1 MKLYCRVTSEGLIP
15 LYDSDLEEKKKLKIG
30 TDVLLEVKKARNIRN
45 HKRYFAMLTLVLD
58 NLTDTVKNRYGIY
71 HTDGFLK
78 QIKEDLGLFN
88 ITPGGV
94 KDYISISFDEMDE
107 FTFRRFFNLS
117 VKLIISKYL
126 PVTREDIEEE
136 IYKFM

>member
-1 MKLYCRVTSEGLIP
+1 MKLYCRVTSEGFIP

-71 HTDGFLK
+71 HIFLK
-78 QIKEDLGLFN
+78 QNVVFHKF
-88 ITPGGV
+88 
-94 KDYISISFDEMDE
+94 YILYMHELK
-107 FTFRRFFNLS
+107 T
-117 VKLIISKYL
+117 
-126 PVTREDIEEE
+126 
-136 IYKFM
+136 